1 MNINTITLTP
11 CIITN
16 DLSTEESVGYTHFLQ
31 TYDIKFTN
39 IMNLHIENFN
49 DSDSDAKEIKKNFPF
64 PVNAENLPAAPQAP
78 IISIKMS
85 DEGGLHV
92 RSIQNPL

>member
-11 CIITN
+11 CNITN
-16 DLSTEESVGYTHFLQ
+16 DLSTEESEGYTHFLQ
-31 TYDIKFTN
+31 TYDIQFNN

-49 DSDSDAKEIKKNFPF
+49 DSESDAKESKKKFLSLSMLK
-64 PVNAENLPAAPQAP
+64 NLPAAPQAP

-85 DEGGLHV
+85 DEVGLHAS
-92 RSIQNPL
+92 SIQNPP